1 MQKQLTKYIVMAA
14 VCTLIAAFIFVI
26 IIPEKS
32 SWAVYAT
39 PAFFAAVSII
49 FALIITKPKYSKFA
63 NFSGM
68 FMLSTVLKLI
78 FYFAFMMMS
87 YANLPR
93 EARLP
98 FIFFFMSVYLV
109 YAIMDTM
116 FLLRFFG
123 KKDK

>member
-1 MQKQLTKYIVMAA
+1 MQKQLTKYIVMAV
-14 VCTLIAAFIFVI
+14 VCTLIAALIFVI

-32 SWAVYAT
+32 SWTVYAT
-39 PAFFAAVSII
+39 PAFFAAVSILS
-49 FALIITKPKYSKFA
+49 ALVITKPKYSKYA
-63 NFSGM
+63 KFSGV

-78 FYFAFMMMS
+78 LYFTFMMLS
-87 YANLPR
+87 YANLPH

-98 FIFFFMSVYLV
+98 FVFFFMSVYLV

>member
-1 MQKQLTKYIVMAA
+1 MQKQLTKYVVMAA
-14 VCTLIAAFIFVI
+14 ICTLLVAVIFMM
-26 IIPEKS
+26 IIPDKS

-49 FALIITKPKYSKFA
+49 SALVITKPKYSKFA
-63 NFSGM
+63 KFSGV

-78 FYFAFMMMS
+78 LYFAFLMMA
-87 YANLPR
+87 YAALPLETR
-93 EARLP
+93 KP
-98 FIFFFMSVYLV
+98 FVFCFMAIYLV
-109 YAIMDTM
+109 FAIMDTM

>member
-1 MQKQLTKYIVMAA
+1 MQKQLTKYVVMAA
-14 VCTLIAAFIFVI
+14 ICTLLVAVIFVM
-26 IIPEKS
+26 IIPDKS

-49 FALIITKPKYSKFA
+49 SALVITKPKYSKFA
-63 NFSGM
+63 KFSGV

-78 FYFAFMMMS
+78 LYFAFLMS
-87 YANLPR
+87 AYAVLPLEPR
-93 EARLP
+93 KP
-98 FIFFFMSVYLV
+98 FVICFMAIYLV
-109 YAIMDTM
+109 FAIMDTM